1 MTTTPPAERGGGPV
15 HRTGTPSWSSR
26 TRRHHLAVFRHIRRN
41 VLYLNTE
48 QVTASLVRGDTTV
61 KPSSPADANQS
72 IDAALQAW
80 RIKAMNLFLVVNCIA
95 IIPMLMVSART
106 PYLPSSL
113 RVFRIAVGITIG
125 IVTLL
130 RGMDYRIRG
139 WFLAAILYAN
149 AIAGMVAFGM
159 AGTARVIL
167 ATTPIWM
174 LVLLGRRSSWVA
186 VGLSLTIY
194 SGFVAMAHLDWI
206 SRMIILPENPTAADF
221 WILQGFVLLFA
232 LVPILVLVERFA
244 QFQFRTLQSERSV
257 SARLEQEVARR
268 TAANEA
274 LEREI
279 AERRRL
285 EREVTEVS
293 DQERRH
299 FGSEIHDGLCQQLTA
314 ALLNCSVLEKE
325 LDREGVKAA
334 VRAKTLR
341 ELLQESIDDAYDIA
355 KGLCPVDLDPDAL
368 VPALERMIARVR
380 TLYDVDCRLRQEGD
394 VTIPSSENAYHL
406 HRIATE
412 AINNAVRHAGA
423 DHIVVELH
431 GEPEEIVLRVRDDGR
446 GMTNESPRARGMGLR
461 IMAYRAHMMGGKLA
475 ITPAPES
482 GTIVSC
488 RVPRERKAPQEES
501 HD

>member
-1 MTTTPPAERGGGPV
+1 M
-15 HRTGTPSWSSR
+15 
-26 TRRHHLAVFRHIRRN
+26 
-41 VLYLNTE
+41 
-48 QVTASLVRGDTTV
+48 
-61 KPSSPADANQS
+61 KPFSPADTYGS
-72 IDAALQAW
+72 IDDALRAW
-80 RIKAMNLFLVVNCIA
+80 RTKATSLFLVVNCIA

-106 PYLPSSL
+106 PYLPLSL

-125 IVTLL
+125 IITLL

-139 WFLAAILYAN
+139 WILAAILYAN
-149 AIAGMVAFGM
+149 AITGMAAFGM

-167 ATTPIWM
+167 ATTPIWI

-194 SGFVAMAHLDWI
+194 TGFIILAEFDWI
-206 SRMIILPENPTAADF
+206 SRMIILRENPTAADF

-232 LVPILVLVERFA
+232 LVPTMVLVERFA

-257 SARLEQEVARR
+257 STKLEQEVARR
-268 TAANEA
+268 AAVNEA
-274 LEREI
+274 LEREM

-285 EREVTEVS
+285 EREITEVS

-325 LDREGVKAA
+325 LDREGASAA
-334 VRAKTLR
+334 ARAKTLR

-380 TLYDVDCRLRQEGD
+380 TLYDVDCQLRQEGD

-406 HRIATE
+406 HRIAME
-412 AINNAVRHAGA
+412 AMNNAVRHAGA
-423 DHIVVELH
+423 NHIVVELH
-431 GEPEEIVLRVRDDGR
+431 GKPEEIVLRVRDDGR
-446 GMTNESPRARGMGLR
+446 GMTKDAAQARGMGLR
-461 IMAYRAHMMGGKLA
+461 IMAYRAHMMGGELA

-488 RVPRERKAPQEES
+488 WVPRERKAPQEGGKP
-501 HD
+501 